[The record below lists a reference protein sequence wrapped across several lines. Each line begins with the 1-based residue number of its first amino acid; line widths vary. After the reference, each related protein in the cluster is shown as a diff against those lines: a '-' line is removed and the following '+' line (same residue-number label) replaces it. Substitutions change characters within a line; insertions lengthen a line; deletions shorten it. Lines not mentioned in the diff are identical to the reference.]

1 MQYDNPAT
9 RLKTILDIGLKE
21 NEGKPCIDAWCT
33 ILQIP
38 PNEKTNLLNRL
49 GKVMLL
55 PSQTQV
61 LIERHYPLL
70 IETYPQWVEPIHLAF
85 SSQTLNG
92 PWLSFKQHINPN
104 CISHIAM
111 LSELLNAKLPIKI
124 LNDTDLN
131 KISQNFTDL
140 MQDIDNS
147 NLSDRLKNYLYA
159 ELKEL
164 RESIRDYKITGQ
176 IPIMKQA
183 ESLVGHSI
191 IDVEYK
197 NFLTDN
203 DLGRRLIDNLTAMAN
218 LITVSTGLIPL
229 STVISTLI
237 K

>member
-1 MQYDNPAT
+1 MQYDNPAA
-9 RLKTILDIGLKE
+9 RLKSILDIGLKE
-21 NEGKPCIDAWCT
+21 NEGKPCIDVWCS

-38 PNEKTNLLNRL
+38 QNEKNSLLNRL

-61 LIERHYPLL
+61 LIERHYPQLGA
-70 IETYPQWVEPIHLAF
+70 TYPQWVEPINSAF
-85 SSQTLNG
+85 LSQILTG
-92 PWLSFKQHINPN
+92 PWQSFKQHISPN

-111 LSELLNAKLPIKI
+111 LSELLNAKLPTKI
-124 LNDTDLN
+124 AIDTDLN
-131 KISQNFTDL
+131 KISQNFIDL

-147 NLSDRLKNYLYA
+147 DLSDRLKNYLYA

-176 IPIMKQA
+176 IPIIKQA

-191 IDVEYK
+191 IDKEYK

-203 DLGRRLIDNLTAMAN
+203 ELGKRLTDNLTAMAN
-218 LITVSTGLIPL
+218 LITLSTGLPQL
-229 STVISTLI
+229 ATVISTLI